1 LFSSR
6 LERLRALLGPGG
18 SLAQTWPGYERRPG
32 QLAMAEKVLGAFCL
46 EDVALVEAGTGTG
59 KTLAYLLPALLCG
72 RKTVVS
78 TRTKNLQEQIFEK
91 DIPFIQRWLGGGFK
105 AAALKGRENYLC
117 LRRFKTFLREPI
129 FQTPGEAFYLEALTR
144 WAETTTTGDRATLA
158 ELPEDFTTWSDLSA
172 SAEQCLGGKCP
183 EHGECFLQR
192 ARRAAAAADL
202 VVVNHHLFMADL
214 AVRQSGHGEVIP
226 DYEAA
231 VFDEAHQ
238 VEEVATQ
245 YFGLAVS
252 SWRLNELRRDVEA
265 ALRQAGGAGPEL
277 VQLLTWLRH
286 QADALALR
294 FFAEE
299 GEFELWTDDGG
310 SVMDELRAFG
320 LRLSAQMGR
329 LASLLEARAAK
340 EEALEGLPERA
351 RAVGHDLDFILEG
364 RDRSYVYYAERRKG
378 GLFLRAS
385 PIAVGP
391 LLQERLYRPGLP
403 LVFTS
408 ATLATNGVFD
418 HIKERLGL
426 LPEIEGLVVP
436 SPFDFE
442 RQSLLYVPGSMPPPQ
457 HADYPEAL
465 TQEIEA
471 LLALSR
477 GRAFVLF
484 TSYRNLRYVSERLL
498 GRLPWPCLIQGEAPR
513 SALLDRFRTQAG
525 SVLFATQSFWEG
537 VDVPG
542 ENLSAV
548 IIDKLPFAP
557 PDRPLIKAR
566 LERLRE
572 EGQDP
577 FFAYQVPEAVIS
589 LKQGLG
595 RLLRTQ
601 TDRGLLAVLD
611 ARLVNR
617 GYGKM
622 FLRSLPNSPLTR
634 DKRRVAEFF
643 GRL

>member
-1 LFSSR
+1 
-6 LERLRALLGPGG
+6 
-18 SLAQTWPGYERRPG
+18 
-32 QLAMAEKVLGAFCL
+32 MAEKVLEAFCF
-46 EDVALVEAGTGTG
+46 EDTALVEAGTGTG
-59 KTLAYLLPALLCG
+59 KTMAYLLPALLCG

-117 LRRFKTFLREPI
+117 LARFKAFLREPT
-129 FQTPGEAFYLEALTR
+129 FQTPAEAQYLEALID
-144 WAETTTTGDRATLA
+144 WAESTTTGDRASLA
-158 ELPEDFTTWSDLSA
+158 ELPEDFTTWADLSA
-172 SAEQCLGGKCP
+172 SAEQCPGGKCP
-183 EHGECFLQR
+183 DFSDCFLQK

-214 AVRQSGHGEVIP
+214 AIRGSGHGEVIP
-226 DYEAA
+226 GYEAA
-231 VFDEAHQ
+231 IFDEAHQ

-252 SWRLNELRRDVEA
+252 SWRLNELKRDAEA
-265 ALRQAGGAGPEL
+265 ALRQAGGAGAEL
-277 VQLLTWLRH
+277 VQLLTMLKH
-286 QADALALR
+286 QADALAFR

-299 GEFELWTDDGG
+299 GEFELWTDNAGQAMDRLKTFGG
-310 SVMDELRAFG
+310 
-320 LRLSAQMGR
+320 RLSVLLGR
-329 LASLLEARAAK
+329 LGTLLEARAGK
-340 EEALEGLPERA
+340 DETLGALAERA
-351 RAVGHDLDFILEG
+351 QAIGRDLDFILEG
-364 RDRSYVYYAERRKG
+364 RDRSFVYWAERRKG
-378 GLFLRAS
+378 GTFLRAS
-385 PIAVGP
+385 PIAVGA
-391 LLQERLYRPGLP
+391 LLEERLYRPDLP

-408 ATLATNGVFD
+408 ATLAANGGFD
-418 HIKERLGL
+418 HVKERLGL
-426 LPEIEGLVVP
+426 LPEIEGLVVA

-442 RQSLLYVPGSMPPPQ
+442 QQSLFYVPSAMPPPLS
-457 HADYPEAL
+457 ADYPEAL
-465 TQEIEA
+465 AREIED

-484 TSYRNLRYVSERLL
+484 TSYRNLRYVSERLA
-498 GRLPWPCLIQGEAPR
+498 GRLPWPCLVQGEAPR
-513 SALLDRFRTQAG
+513 SALLDRFRGGSG

-572 EGQDP
+572 EGHDP
-577 FFAYQVPEAVIS
+577 FFSYQVPEAVIS

-595 RLLRTQ
+595 RLLRTK

-611 ARLVNR
+611 TRLVSR
-617 GYGKM
+617 GYGKT

-643 GRL
+643 GAS